1 MRVTINFEFDLED
14 DGIEGSVQVDRYN
27 VDTLEDLMYVYQSG
41 TVAAGFTYSEA
52 IGCLKE
58 DGNKVWSPY

>member
-27 VDTLEDLMYVYQSG
+27 VDTLEDLMYAYQSG
-41 TVAAGFTYSEA
+41 TVAAGYTYSEA